1 MTMSDRWQLPEG
13 IEELLPE
20 QAAQVEALRRHIL
33 DLFAGWGYQLV
44 IPPLLEYT
52 ESLLIGL
59 GRDIDLQSFK
69 VIDQQSGRMLAI
81 RADITPQT
89 ARIDAH
95 SLNANGVQRLCY
107 AGSVLH
113 TMPKSLKATRAPIQ
127 VGAELYGAASV
138 DADIEVVCLMLETLT
153 RLGVEEI
160 TLDLGH
166 VGIYRELIKQAALSA
181 AQEEALFELL
191 QRKNLS
197 DLRTWLNAHPGDEQ
211 FNASILQLAQ
221 LNGADDVL
229 DTARRTMAA
238 AGSVVLAAIEQLQQV
253 TERVQERYPSVNVYF
268 DLSELRGYHYHT
280 GLVFAAYSPGSG
292 RAIANGGRYD
302 EIGAVFG
309 RARPATGFNT
319 DLKSLLALAH
329 CAALQ
334 PATVSAI
341 RAPGSPDPVLW
352 ARIRELRASGETVV
366 VDVAATDDEQE
377 YARVLRQDAAGA
389 WQVCQCT
396 LSNINS
402 SNSNN

>member
-69 VIDQQSGRMLAI
+69 VIDQLSGRMLAI

-89 ARIDAH
+89 ARIDTH
-95 SLNANGVQRLCY
+95 SLNASGIQRLCY

-113 TMPKSLKATRAPIQ
+113 TMPKSLKASRAPIQ
-127 VGAELYGAASV
+127 VGAELYGAAGV

-153 RLGVEEI
+153 CLGVESI

-166 VGIYRELIKQAALSA
+166 VGIYRELLKHAALSA
-181 AQEEALFELL
+181 AHEEELFDLL

-197 DLRTWLNAHPGDEQ
+197 DLHTWLSAHPGNEK
-211 FNASILQLAQ
+211 FNVSILQLAQ
-221 LNGADDVL
+221 LNGAGDVL
-229 DTARRTMAA
+229 DVARNAMAA
-238 AGSVVLAAIEQLQQV
+238 AGPIVLAAIDQLQQV
-253 TERVQERYPSVNVYF
+253 TQRVQDRYPSVNIYF

-319 DLKSLLALAH
+319 DLKSLLALAN
-329 CAALQ
+329 CAVLQ
-334 PATVSAI
+334 PSAVSAI
-341 RAPGSPDPVLW
+341 LAPNLPDPALW
-352 ARIRELRASGETVV
+352 ERVRELRVSGEVVV
-366 VDVAATDDEQE
+366 VDIAAADDAAE
-377 YARVLRQDAAGA
+377 YTRKLQQDAAGV
-389 WQVCQCT
+389 WQV
-396 LSNINS
+396 SNINK
-402 SNSNN
+402 

>member
-20 QAAQVEALRRHIL
+20 QAAQVEALRRHVL

-69 VIDQQSGRMLAI
+69 VIDQLSGRMLAI

-95 SLNANGVQRLCY
+95 SLNSNGVQRLCY

-113 TMPKSLKATRAPIQ
+113 TMPKSLKASRAPIQ
-127 VGAELYGAASV
+127 VGAELYGAARV
-138 DADIEVVCLMLETLT
+138 DADIEVICLMLETLT
-153 RLGVEEI
+153 RLGVEDI

-166 VGIYRELIKQAALSA
+166 VGIYRELLKSATLSA
-181 AQEEALFELL
+181 AEQEELFALL
-191 QRKNLS
+191 QRKNDS
-197 DLRTWLNAHPGDEQ
+197 DLRSWLSAHPGNEK
-211 FNASILQLAQ
+211 FNASILLLAQ
-221 LNGADDVL
+221 LNGSSEVL
-229 DTARRTMAA
+229 EQARDGMVD
-238 AGSVVLAAIEQLQQV
+238 GGPVVLAAVEQLRQV
-253 TERVQERYPSVNVYF
+253 TECVQARYPRVDLYF

-319 DLKSLLALAH
+319 DLKSLLVLAN
-329 CAALQ
+329 CAALGSA
-334 PATVSAI
+334 ATASPIV
-341 RAPGSPDPVLW
+341 APNLADPDLW
-352 ARIRELRASGETVV
+352 ARVCELRASGEVV
-366 VDVAATDDEQE
+366 VTDFEGSGDSQSAT
-377 YARVLRQDAAGA
+377 RVLRRDADGE
-389 WQVCQCT
+389 WQVISQ
-396 LSNINS
+396 NK
-402 SNSNN
+402 

>member
-1 MTMSDRWQLPEG
+1 MTMSDRWQLPTG

-20 QAAQVEALRRHIL
+20 QAARVEALRRHIL

-44 IPPLLEYT
+44 IPPLIEYT

-69 VIDQQSGRMLAI
+69 VIDQTNGRMLAI

-95 SLNANGVQRLCY
+95 SLNSSGVQRLCY

-113 TMPKSLKATRAPIQ
+113 TMPKSLKASRAPIQ
-127 VGAELYGAASV
+127 VGAELYGAATV

-153 RLGVEEI
+153 RLGVDEI

-166 VGIYRELIKQAALSA
+166 VGIYRELLKQAALSA
-181 AQEEALFELL
+181 AQQEELFDLL
-191 QRKNLS
+191 QLKNLS
-197 DLRTWLNAHPGDEQ
+197 DLRSWFNANPGDEQ
-211 FNASILQLAQ
+211 FSASILRLAQ
-221 LNGADDVL
+221 LNGSIEVL
-229 DTARRTMAA
+229 AQARNDMAN
-238 AGSVVLAAIEQLQQV
+238 AGPVVLAAIEQLQQV
-253 TERVQERYPSVNVYF
+253 TLSVQSRYPQLNLYF

-319 DLKSLLALAH
+319 DLKSLLALAN
-329 CAALQ
+329 CSTLKQTASCPILA
-334 PATVSAI
+334 PNSAD
-341 RAPGSPDPVLW
+341 PDLW
-352 ARIRELRASGETVV
+352 ACVRELRASGEVV
-366 VDVAATDDEQE
+366 VADVAAANEQQG
-377 YARVLRQDAAGA
+377 YTRVLRQNADGA
-389 WQVCQCT
+389 WQV
-396 LSNINS
+396 INTDQ
-402 SNSNN
+402 

>member
-69 VIDQQSGRMLAI
+69 VIDQLSGRMLAI

-95 SLNANGVQRLCY
+95 SLNSSGVQRLCY

-113 TMPKSLKATRAPIQ
+113 TMPKSLKASRAPIQ
-127 VGAELYGAASV
+127 VGAELYGAALV

-153 RLGVEEI
+153 HLGVEEI

-166 VGIYRELIKQAALSA
+166 VGIYRELLKHAALSA
-181 AQEEALFELL
+181 AQEEELFDLL

-197 DLRTWLNAHPGDEQ
+197 DLRGWLSAHAGNEK
-211 FNASILQLAQ
+211 FSAIILRLAQ
-221 LNGADDVL
+221 LNGATEVL
-229 DTARRTMAA
+229 AQARNDMAS
-238 AGSVVLAAIEQLQQV
+238 AGPVVLAAIEQLQQV
-253 TERVQERYPSVNVYF
+253 TQCVQTRYPQVNLYF

-319 DLKSLLALAH
+319 DLKSLLALAN
-329 CAALQ
+329 CPALG
-334 PATVSAI
+334 PLATSAI
-341 RAPGSPDPVLW
+341 HAPNSTDLDLW
-352 ARIRELRASGETVV
+352 ARVRELRASGEGVV
-366 VDVAATDDEQE
+366 ADVAATGDYQS
-377 YARVLRQDAAGA
+377 YARMLRQDADGK
-389 WQVCQCT
+389 WQVV
-396 LSNINS
+396 
-402 SNSNN
+402 NSND